1 MGNDQSSS
9 QQGSSNSKPNCPIC
23 GGHRNVRH
31 AVSLDTDGYSR
42 ASSGGYIGS
51 MTNELVVKDGL
62 EEDAYIK
69 QTIIKLSEIATLAHS
84 STIFAEK
91 LETIG

>member
-51 MTNELVVKDGL
+51 MT
-62 EEDAYIK
+62 
-69 QTIIKLSEIATLAHS
+69 
-84 STIFAEK
+84 
-91 LETIG
+91 